1 MIASKTS
8 SRRGALSR
16 RALMVAL
23 GISAIGFS
31 ALPVAAEAKGPT
43 EVPVEQ
49 LMKPSPMGEITLG
62 KPDAKASVV
71 EYASMTC
78 SHCAHFTK
86 DVWPGFKKKYID
98 SGNVYYVFREF
109 PLDNLAAAAAMLAR
123 CAGGD
128 KTLPLIEVLFEKQQ
142 DWAFGEGNPVPK
154 LFEFA
159 KQAGFTQESFDK
171 CLTDQKLLDN
181 ITGGRTRAS
190 EVFGVSATP
199 TFFVN
204 GKKLDGAP
212 TIEAFDKMLT
222 PILGPDAPRAETPSP
237 TPPASTQVAAPTTA
251 PPAPAAPAPAQ
262 GMSK

>member
-16 RALMVAL
+16 RALIVAL

-31 ALPVAAEAKGPT
+31 ALPVAADTKGPT

-49 LMKPSPMGEITLG
+49 LMKPGPMGEITLG
-62 KPDAKASVV
+62 KPGAKATVV